1 MKSFLKGFLKA
12 ILIIVIICI
21 IGFVIIAVVAL
32 RAPGKAV
39 EKLEDKIV
47 EIEETQEEITE
58 EIQEEL
64 PSEESK
70 EETQAPSED
79 GIRPEFKKSMESY
92 EAFFDEYVEFMN
104 AYAKDPTN
112 LPLLGKYASIMSK
125 YEKYMN
131 ELSSIDE
138 TQLSKEE
145 DKLFIETQLRISNKL
160 ANVAIDI
167 AG

>member
-58 EIQEEL
+58 EL

-79 GIRPEFKKSMESY
+79 GVRPEFKKSMESY